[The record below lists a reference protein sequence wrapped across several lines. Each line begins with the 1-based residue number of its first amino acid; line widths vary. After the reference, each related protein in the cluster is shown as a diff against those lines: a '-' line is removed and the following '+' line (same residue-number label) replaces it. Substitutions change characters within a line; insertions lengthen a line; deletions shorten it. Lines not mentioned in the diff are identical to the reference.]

1 MYQQPN
7 IRLLKAVV
15 ILLGVAILI
24 SGAVVIWGIT
34 TRVGGK
40 AERGSVASAGLV
52 RAGEPAAFGVRK
64 LELPR
69 SSRII
74 EMRPDGDRLLL
85 RVRDVGGAE
94 QIILL
99 DMNTGERLGSFEIE
113 ALE

>member
-15 ILLGVAILI
+15 ILLGVAIVI
-24 SGAVVIWGIT
+24 SGAVVIWGIA

-40 AERGSVASAGLV
+40 QERGSIASAGLF
-52 RAGEPAAFGVRK
+52 RGAEPPAFGSRK

-69 SSRII
+69 ASRII

-85 RVRDVGGAE
+85 RTRDVGGAE

-99 DMNTGERLGSFEIE
+99 DMNTGERLGTFEIE
-113 ALE
+113 AVE